1 MSLTVVQDPTPLALE
16 SREQP
21 YAPLWKHAV
30 CLIMTFHK
38 MGIRRRVQR
47 PTPTSDAAPA
57 SDQTAA
63 LTTPQSVTSF
73 LNLNTDEN
81 RILVTKSI
89 LDCPEYHAIQKL
101 FSKTK
106 KAIDRLVLPSG
117 MKPGMY
123 LVPIGLLDELQTIL
137 SNARVELDT
146 LVDYFCQVYPRCIEQ
161 DRAVLL
167 DAFNQLDYPAL
178 EDVKTH
184 FSIESHY
191 MIWDLPGTL
200 SSVSDSLMET
210 ERKRAKTK
218 MADIITD
225 INSTLRGALQELVS
239 HLAERLTPNPDG
251 TAKRFNNSTVTNLL
265 DFLSHFEHRN
275 LGRDQDLASIVEQ
288 AKSLLSGVSPTTLR
302 TSDTTGLTIHQG
314 LNTIKTQLDQ
324 LLVQQPARRF
334 YWDQD
339 AA

>member
-1 MSLTVVQDPTPLALE
+1 MSLTIVDDPTPVATA
-16 SREQP
+16 SPEQP

-47 PTPTSDAAPA
+47 PAAKPDVAVQPTPAAEA
-57 SDQTAA
+57 
-63 LTTPQSVTSF
+63 PQSLQSF
-73 LNLNTDEN
+73 LNLKTDEN

-123 LVPIGLLDELQTIL
+123 LVPIGLLDELQTII
-137 SNARVELDT
+137 SNARVELET
-146 LVDYFCQVYPRCIEQ
+146 LVTYFCQVYPRCIEQ
-161 DRAVLL
+161 DRAVLQ
-167 DAFNQLDYPAL
+167 DAFNQLDYPAVG
-178 EDVKTH
+178 DVEHH

-191 MIWDLPGTL
+191 MIWDLPSTL
-200 SSVSDSLMET
+200 SSVSESLMQKEQ
-210 ERKRAKTK
+210 KRAKDK
-218 MADIITD
+218 MANIVTE
-225 INSTLRGALQELVS
+225 INTTLREALQQLVS
-239 HLAERLTPNPDG
+239 HLADRLTPNPDG
-251 TAKRFNNSTVTNLL
+251 TTKRFNGSTVTNLL

-275 LGRDQDLASIVEQ
+275 LGNDQDLAGIVNQ

-302 TSDTTGLTIHQG
+302 DSQQAGVTVQQG
-314 LNTIKTQLDQ
+314 LSTIKTQLDQ
-324 LLVQQPARRF
+324 LLIQQPTRRF